1 MNILIL
7 IAGCSFLVGI
17 IGVVIWA
24 MWFDRGAHDSQSM
37 IDTMQSISSGGHNHQ
52 CEDYFIPGVFVGIAM
67 NDSHY
72 EASYTDQTEGE
83 L

>member
-24 MWFDRGAHDSQSM
+24 MWFDKGVHDSQSM
-37 IDTMQSISSGGHNHQ
+37 IDTMQAISSGGRNHQ
-52 CEDYFIPGVFVGIAM
+52 CEDDFIPGLIAGAVAM
-67 NDSHY
+67 EILSENDNV
-72 EASYTDQTEGE
+72 QTGD
-83 L
+83 